1 MKTGK
6 MKKDQLL
13 LNITKLNQPNAQ
25 TERIYLP
32 SEIIEATLPAGEK
45 KYRDFVENAY
55 DLIQSVDVNYKF
67 LYVNR
72 KWREVLDYNENEVK
86 KLTLWD
92 ILRKDQIPRCTDFFK
107 KVSEGKML
115 NQLETIFVAK
125 NGEEKYVE
133 GNVHGQFKD
142 GKLVT
147 TWAIFRDI
155 TERKRIEQELEHEK
169 LELKKSNAE
178 LTKLNEV
185 KNQFLGMATHD
196 LRNPLTIILT
206 CSDLLLT
213 PTSQPLPVETKT
225 DFIQRIRSNAGFM
238 LNLIND
244 LLDITRIES
253 GKLNLDLRLVNLVAL
268 IKHNLDL
275 NSILAKTK
283 QIELQFRYSEPIQQ
297 AMVDPMRIEQ
307 VLNNLISNAI
317 NFSSPNSTIEVTTT
331 TEGNY
336 VKVAVRDNGLGIAED
351 DMVKLF
357 KPFEKTSV
365 TSASGEKSTGLGL
378 AIAKKIVESHKGRI
392 WVESKPGIATTAYFT
407 IPVAT
412 RTELA
417 QGQKL
422 SYQKQ

>member
-13 LNITKLNQPNAQ
+13 LDITKLNQPNAQ

-142 GKLVT
+142 GKLV
-147 TWAIFRDI
+147 
-155 TERKRIEQELEHEK
+155 
-169 LELKKSNAE
+169 S
-178 LTKLNEV
+178 
-185 KNQFLGMATHD
+185 
-196 LRNPLTIILT
+196 
-206 CSDLLLT
+206 
-213 PTSQPLPVETKT
+213 
-225 DFIQRIRSNAGFM
+225 
-238 LNLIND
+238 
-244 LLDITRIES
+244 
-253 GKLNLDLRLVNLVAL
+253 
-268 IKHNLDL
+268 
-275 NSILAKTK
+275 
-283 QIELQFRYSEPIQQ
+283 
-297 AMVDPMRIEQ
+297 
-307 VLNNLISNAI
+307 
-317 NFSSPNSTIEVTTT
+317 
-331 TEGNY
+331 
-336 VKVAVRDNGLGIAED
+336 
-351 DMVKLF
+351 
-357 KPFEKTSV
+357 
-365 TSASGEKSTGLGL
+365 
-378 AIAKKIVESHKGRI
+378 
-392 WVESKPGIATTAYFT
+392 
-407 IPVAT
+407 
-412 RTELA
+412 
-417 QGQKL
+417 
-422 SYQKQ
+422 